1 MVDLMT
7 RKKQNKPDR
16 GLEPDLT
23 DEQLIRRCLDGQPEA
38 YRVLVE
44 RYWSMVYSIARR
56 IANSHDDAVDVTQEA
71 FVRAYEHLSG
81 FARDAKFSTWLL
93 RVATNYALDQK
104 RRRTARVRLQHFVP
118 VTGHAPPADLPA
130 ITRETESRLA
140 EMLRTLSHHQRLCLV
155 LKVVHE
161 MSTAEVAEIL
171 GCSEGTVRVHLHQ
184 ARKLL
189 RDRWDGWRS

>member
-1 MVDLMT
+1 MT
-7 RKKQNKPDR
+7 HKKQNKPDPAP
-16 GLEPDLT
+16 GPDLT

-104 RRRTARVRLQHFVP
+104 RRRTARVRLQQFVP
-118 VTGHAPPADLPA
+118 LTGYAPPADLPA
-130 ITRETESRLA
+130 IMKESESQLA

-155 LKVVHE
+155 LKVVHD

-189 RDRWDGWRS
+189 RDRWDGWRP